1 MALRAIKPEYKSW
14 VASKTNTSIKDLFS
28 DLEKQFD
35 NLNEN
40 ILKGRMSDRQ
50 TAKAISNVRS
60 KMLYASLLYSQ
71 RKIKDPT
78 GDWTY
83 DDSIFG
89 LLQYNLKYITAYEE
103 TNILRQQKSNI
114 NVLTW
119 VNTIFM
125 PLTPIV
131 GFYGMNFASMG
142 SPSRSAG
149 PFAMKHGQL
158 LGILFV
164 RGGNSADSCFPV
176 HDSADWS
183 AVNMSSFDSH

>member
-1 MALRAIKPEYKSW
+1 MALQSIKPEDKAW
-14 VASKTNTSIKDLFS
+14 VASKATTSIQDLFD

-35 NLNEN
+35 NLNES
-40 ILKGRMSDRQ
+40 ILKGEMSNMQ
-50 TAKAISNVRS
+50 TTKTISAIRS

-78 GDWTY
+78 GDWT
-83 DDSIFG
+83 DDDRMFG
-89 LLQYNLKYITAYEE
+89 LFQDNLKYITAYEE

-114 NVLTW
+114 NLLTW

-125 PLTPIV
+125 PLTLIV

-142 SPSRSAG
+142 SPSRTTG

-158 LGILFV
+158 WVFFLFGVAILLTLVFLFTTRRV
-164 RGGNSADSCFPV
+164 GLPST
-176 HDSADWS
+176 
-183 AVNMSSFDSH
+183 